1 MKLASLAFL
10 AVGAIMITGC
20 ATETQSRVEPTMA
33 SNYSAAV
40 QPTSPVRVNADEFNS
55 VIKDPNIIILDVR
68 TPGEFVQGHIED
80 AVNLD
85 VSVIDDFVLQAELLD
100 KNKTYAVYCRS
111 GNRSQVAVNAM
122 ASREINGIYELES
135 GILGWEE
142 SGYPVT
148 Q

>member
-1 MKLASLAFL
+1 MKLASLAFI
-10 AVGAIMITGC
+10 AVGAVMITGC

-33 SNYSAAV
+33 SNYSAAT

-55 VIKDPNIIILDVR
+55 VIKDPNVIILDVR
-68 TPGEFVQGHIED
+68 TPAEFAQGHIED

-85 VSVIDDFVLQAELLD
+85 VSVIDDFALQIGLLD
-100 KNKTYAVYCRS
+100 QSKTYAVYCRS
-111 GNRSQVAVNAM
+111 GNRSQVAVNTM
-122 ASREINGIYELES
+122 FSRGINGIYELES

-148 Q
+148 E

>member
-1 MKLASLAFL
+1 MKLASLALL

-20 ATETQSRVEPTMA
+20 ATETQSRVAPTMA

-55 VIKDPNIIILDVR
+55 VIKDPNVVILDVR
-68 TPGEFVQGHIED
+68 TPAEFVQGHIED

-85 VSVIDDFVLQAELLD
+85 VSVIDDFTLQASLLD
-100 KNKTYAVYCRS
+100 KSKTYAVYCRS

-122 ASREINGIYELES
+122 SAQGINGIYELET

-148 Q
+148 R

>member
-1 MKLASLAFL
+1 MKLASLALL

-20 ATETQSRVEPTMA
+20 ATETQSRVTPTMA

-55 VIKDPNIIILDVR
+55 VIKDPNVVILDVR
-68 TPGEFVQGHIED
+68 TPAEFVQGHIED

-85 VSVIDDFVLQAELLD
+85 VSVIDDFTLQASLLD
-100 KNKTYAVYCRS
+100 KSKTYAVYCRS

-122 ASREINGIYELES
+122 FAQGINGIYELET

-148 Q
+148 R

>member
-1 MKLASLAFL
+1 
-10 AVGAIMITGC
+10 
-20 ATETQSRVEPTMA
+20 MA
-33 SNYSAAV
+33 SNYSAAI

-55 VIKDPNIIILDVR
+55 VIKDPNVIILDVR
-68 TPGEFVQGHIED
+68 TPGEFTQGHIED

-122 ASREINGIYELES
+122 ASRGINGIYELES